1 MEQSEKLLLRS
12 SSSEDTTPEMGIR
25 IGHAL
30 AVNHKTVVV
39 GMDLMKS
46 SPMMK
51 NALISGLIS
60 SGTDVIDLGYVS
72 EPVAAFM
79 ANLGDCCVYV
89 TEFRQHDL
97 MSGYLLID
105 RDGSFFNREEIR
117 NLQAVSEEK
126 HDLPNYKSIGTVKH
140 YYNAIRDYNE
150 ALMTSVQ
157 GATGGTVV
165 LNCNCGTATDS
176 APQIL
181 NAIGTDII
189 SINAQKDRNFF
200 SNSLSTK
207 EADVKHMK
215 ALVEA
220 NQGSIGISINRIGT
234 LMRVF
239 DENGNPLTDE
249 QVLALLVLYLRPERL
264 VVPMNLSWLI
274 SDLFKGKIKI
284 DVDTPHPVPDAEK
297 MKFIVCVPNSG
308 DVHKA
313 QAQNQAELGYYDG
326 GFVFSNISYTPDALH
341 ASIILSQFSSTNSMS
356 DIISQFPEYHSENK
370 TYKITC
376 SQADFARM
384 MDQYVTEVSPLV
396 AHDKGCWRIDMPDGG
411 FFVSL
416 DSELEDTVNVTAE
429 SNDKLYLI
437 SLIEIIDELME
448 KCVSG
453 Q

>member
-72 EPVAAFM
+72 EPVAAYM
-79 ANLGDCCVYV
+79 AKMGDCCVYV

-140 YYNAIRDYNE
+140 YYNAIREYNE
-150 ALMTSVQ
+150 ALMASVQ
-157 GATGGTVV
+157 GANGGTVV

-376 SQADFARM
+376 SQADFSRM

>member
-30 AVNHKTVVV
+30 AVNFKTVVIV
-39 GMDLMKS
+39 MDLMKS

-60 SGTDVIDLGYVS
+60 SGADVIDIGSVS

-79 ANLGDCCVYV
+79 AKMGDCCVYV
-89 TEFRQHDL
+89 TEFRQADL
-97 MSGYLLID
+97 VSGYLLID
-105 RDGSFFNREEIR
+105 KDGSFFNREGIRQLEIIS
-117 NLQAVSEEK
+117 NQEHE
-126 HDLPNYKSIGTVKH
+126 LPNYKSIGSVKH
-140 YYNAIRDYNE
+140 YYNAIRDYND
-150 ALMTSVQ
+150 ALMASVQ
-157 GATGGTVV
+157 GATGGSMV

-200 SNSLSTK
+200 SNSLSVK

-220 NQGSIGISINRIGT
+220 NKGSIGISVNRIGT

-239 DENGNPLTDE
+239 DETGEPLSDE
-249 QVLALLVLYLRPERL
+249 QVLALLILYLRPEKL
-264 VVPMNLSWLI
+264 VVPMNISWLI
-274 SDLFKGKIKI
+274 SDLFRGRI
-284 DVDTPHPVPDAEK
+284 DVKVDTPHPVPDAEK
-297 MKFIVCVPNSG
+297 MEFIVSVPNSG

-313 QAQNQAELGYYDG
+313 QAEHKAALGYYDG
-326 GFVFSNISYTPDALH
+326 GFVFSDISYTPDAMY
-341 ASIILSQFSSTNSMS
+341 ASVVLSQFSSTNNVSET
-356 DIISQFPEYHSENK
+356 ISQLPEYHSEQK
-370 TYKITC
+370 SYKITC

-384 MDQYVTEVSPLV
+384 MDQYVTEVSPMV
-396 AHDKGCWRIDMPDGG
+396 AHDKGCWRIDMPEGG
-411 FFVSL
+411 FFVTF
-416 DSELEDTVNVTAE
+416 DSDLEDMVNVTAE

-437 SLIEIIDELME
+437 SLLEIIDELME